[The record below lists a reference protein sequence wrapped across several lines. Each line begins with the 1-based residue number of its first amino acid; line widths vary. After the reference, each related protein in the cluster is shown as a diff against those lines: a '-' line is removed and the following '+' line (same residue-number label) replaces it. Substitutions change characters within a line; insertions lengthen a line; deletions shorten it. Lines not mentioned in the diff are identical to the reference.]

1 MTVTLRSLSI
11 HAHAKCK
18 IAAAM
23 HWYVNSGAMTMA
35 VTNAVDVVS
44 SAINASLLTNDTRV
58 CDHVFFSIAA
68 WLWNEYYQC
77 LPRNVKS
84 IVVSMHQK
92 QICHFSWQP
101 PSLSLQRLTS
111 VLPVLSSLW
120 EIKSQTS
127 SILLF
132 SRIWCCWWKLETKCW
147 ESTFLAV
154 WVAKQNVP
162 SRLSD
167 RAFSET
173 HLIQTLHKLKVRK
186 TISLTKLTQINIQ
199 GRLETFLL

>member
-1 MTVTLRSLSI
+1 
-11 HAHAKCK
+11 
-18 IAAAM
+18 M
-23 HWYVNSGAMTMA
+23 HWYVNSGAMTVA

-44 SAINASLLTNDTRV
+44 SAINASLLTNDTHV
-58 CDHVFFSIAA
+58 CDHVFSALPPDCEMSIINVCQEM
-68 WLWNEYYQC
+68 WKVLLCPCIRNKFVISLDSRP
-77 LPRNVKS
+77 LP
-84 IVVSMHQK
+84 
-92 QICHFSWQP
+92 
-101 PSLSLQRLTS
+101 LQRLTS
-111 VLPVLSSLW
+111 VPVLSSLW

-186 TISLTKLTQINIQ
+186 TISLTKLTQILKT
-199 GRLETFLL
+199 R